1 MCSIASCTSGLCDT
15 FFSYVFTIC
24 SAPSTSDWRFTCTM
38 PCSMARRSSALNPL
52 KISAGSA
59 LSMLWIS
66 SALGGDVSSFPR
78 LLRDCFAELCGS
90 RRDAGVGRLRSTL
103 WAALSGIR

>member
-1 MCSIASCTSGLCDT
+1 
-15 FFSYVFTIC
+15 
-24 SAPSTSDWRFTCTM
+24 
-38 PCSMARRSSALNPL
+38 
-52 KISAGSA
+52 
-59 LSMLWIS
+59 MLWIS